1 MEVIEKY
8 MINNTVKIAEYKLNQ
23 HRLDGTSTNLSIF
36 EVARLMDA
44 LKLADQMKNL
54 KTNSIF
60 HSFSLN

>member
-23 HRLDGTSTNLSIF
+23 HRLDGTSTNLTIF

>member
-54 KTNSIF
+54 KKNSIF

>member
-1 MEVIEKY
+1 

>member
-36 EVARLMDA
+36 EVARLMEA

-54 KTNSIF
+54 KKNSIF

>member
-54 KTNSIF
+54 KINSIF

>member
-54 KTNSIF
+54 IF
-60 HSFSLN
+60 FH